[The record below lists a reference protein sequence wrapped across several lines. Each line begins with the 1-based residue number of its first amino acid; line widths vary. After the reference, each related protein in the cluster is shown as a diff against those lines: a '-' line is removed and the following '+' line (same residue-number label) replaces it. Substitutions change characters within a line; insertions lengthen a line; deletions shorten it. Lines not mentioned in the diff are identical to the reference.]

1 MNNQERETDNTNL
14 PVKKKTLS
22 TLIQTSIVTPNMM

>member
-14 PVKKKTLS
+14 PVKKKTLRV
-22 TLIQTSIVTPNMM
+22 LLYKRL